1 MARKVAVDIA
11 VRVPAEIKW
20 AARKDVSTRP
30 AAEDATV
37 EIERVRVAGAHERDV
52 VPGIERELETGL
64 AYGAVVSK
72 DETAAAGAATAAA
85 YARKECT
92 KATRV
97 NVLAD
102 AKLVTFVCVA
112 D

>member
-64 AYGAVVSK
+64 AHSTVIHINV
-72 DETAAAGAATAAA
+72 AAADGAATAAA
-85 YARKECT
+85 YARKECA

-102 AKLVTFVCVA
+102 AKLITFVCVA